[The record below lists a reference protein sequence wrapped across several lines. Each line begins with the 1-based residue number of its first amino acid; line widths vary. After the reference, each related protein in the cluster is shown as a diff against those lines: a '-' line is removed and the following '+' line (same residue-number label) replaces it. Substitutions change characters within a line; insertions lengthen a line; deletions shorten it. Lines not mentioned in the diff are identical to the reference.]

1 MPRILLIELALLIS
15 PFLIFGLYRFF
26 VSEAES
32 EGRKAWPI
40 NLLFGIGAALA
51 IAFWLFFVLREDR
64 DRNACFEPDRFDT
77 ASGELIKGRKV
88 ACESGIDQIGVPR
101 TEDPGGEAT
110 GVSGRS
116 ADPAPVPSQAEPT
129 P

>member
-1 MPRILLIELALLIS
+1 MPRIILIELALLIS
-15 PFLIFGLYRFF
+15 PFIVYGLYQFL
-26 VSEAES
+26 VAEAES

-40 NLLFGIGAALA
+40 SLLFGIGAALA
-51 IAFWLFFVLREDR
+51 IVFWLFFVLREDR

-88 ACESGIDQIGVPR
+88 PCESGIDKIGIPR

-110 GVSGRS
+110 GVRRQ
-116 ADPAPVPSQAEPT
+116 PAEPPQAEPT